1 MSERCSTA
9 LVYSDIYLKHEAG
22 AWHPERPE
30 RLQAIV
36 EGLKE
41 SGLWGRLVHLEP
53 EPAELEWVHTIHDP
67 AYVRKVRELCGS
79 GGGSLDPDT
88 AVNRHSYEVALYA
101 VGGVLK
107 AVDAVA
113 SGEVRNAFCA
123 VRPPGHHAVRSA
135 AMGFCLFNNVAI
147 AARYAQR
154 GHDYERVLIVDWD
167 AHHGN
172 GTQDA
177 FYADGSVFYFS
188 VHQYPHYPGTG
199 RRDERGAGP
208 GLGATLNVP
217 IPAGAGD
224 DDYERIFLDELVPA
238 ARAFR
243 PDFILVSA
251 GFDIQASDSL
261 SGMRVTARGFER
273 MTEIVCD
280 LAAEHCQGRVVSVLE
295 GGYSRTGLAEN
306 VPAHVGALCRCAER
320 V

>member
-1 MSERCSTA
+1 MPERCPTA
-9 LVYSDIYLKHEAG
+9 LVYSDVYLKHEAG
-22 AWHPERPE
+22 PWHPERPE

-36 EGLKE
+36 EGLKQI
-41 SGLWGRLVHLEP
+41 GLWERLVLLEP
-53 EPAELEWVHTIHDP
+53 APADLEWVTTIHDP
-67 AYVRKVRELCGS
+67 AYVRKVQQLCQS

-88 AVNRHSYEVALYA
+88 AVNRHSFEVAVLA

-113 SGEVRNAFCA
+113 RATVRNAFCA
-123 VRPPGHHAVRSA
+123 VRPPGHHAMRSA

-154 GHDYERVLIVDWD
+154 RHGYQRVLIVDWD

-177 FYADGSVFYFS
+177 FYADPSVFYFS

-199 RRDERGAGP
+199 RREDRGAGP
-208 GLGATLNVP
+208 GLGFTLNVP
-217 IPAGAGD
+217 MPPGAGD
-224 DDYERIFLDELVPA
+224 EEYERIFLDELVPA
-238 ARAFR
+238 ADSFE
-243 PDFILVSA
+243 PDFILISA

-261 SGMRVTARGFER
+261 SGMRVTRRGFER

-280 LAAEHCQGRVVSVLE
+280 LAARHCEGRIVSVLE
-295 GGYSRTGLAEN
+295 GGYSRTGLATN
-306 VPAHVGALCRCAER
+306 VPAHVAALCECAEHR
-320 V
+320 